1 MIYKK
6 SGDFYVIGLSDS
18 EKIMESIQKF
28 LKEENINSG
37 FFWAIGGVRNPH
49 IGVFDP
55 LKGDFNKTVIKGIYE
70 VVSFH
75 GNVSVNPDDINPFIH
90 AHISIALKDFSVA
103 GGHLF
108 ESEVAVAFEMV
119 FLPTKNP
126 IVREFDPTFRV
137 MLWSY
142 V

>member
-28 LKEENINSG
+28 LEEENINSG
-37 FFWAIGGVRNPH
+37 FFWAIGGVRNPN
-49 IGVFDP
+49 IGVYDLLNENF
-55 LKGDFNKTVIKGIYE
+55 KKTTIKGVYE

-75 GNVSVNPDDINPFIH
+75 GNVSVDPDKKQPFIH
-90 AHISIALKDFSVA
+90 AHISIALKDFSVL

-137 MLWSY
+137 MLWNY